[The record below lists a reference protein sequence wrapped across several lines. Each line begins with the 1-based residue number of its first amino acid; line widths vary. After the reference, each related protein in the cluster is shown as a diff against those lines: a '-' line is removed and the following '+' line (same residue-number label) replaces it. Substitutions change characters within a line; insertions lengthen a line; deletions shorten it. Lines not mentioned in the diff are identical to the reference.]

1 MMKCEKVKS
10 FGKSNKV
17 FWICEVKQSNLKT
30 KNSKMTSMSSEYKNA
45 YSSKDFPGPCQAEFL
60 LWGRFDHPSRI
71 HNVSY
76 LVHFSLS
83 FRLPDS
89 NIYPDD
95 DIQNKTMFTYQLII
109 SSHHL
114 FQEDTGSVQ
123 ILFFCQT
130 Q

>member
-1 MMKCEKVKS
+1 MVSLRNKS
-10 FGKSNKV
+10 FGKSNQV
-17 FWICEVKQSNLKT
+17 FEVKRIKLKT
-30 KNSKMTSMSSEYKNA
+30 KTSKMPSMSREQKNA
-45 YSSKDFPGPCQAEFL
+45 YSSKDFPGPCQTEFL

-95 DIQNKTMFTYQLII
+95 NIQYKTMFTYQLII